1 MPQFKARMTAE
12 DGRLVTESRLAISAA
27 DCRRHFESLGFCV
40 LTVRRDWTK
49 LQLSSFSLEKKVKD
63 RDFIMFNQELTALVR
78 AGYPVLRSIEVIS
91 NRTKNPYLKEVL
103 GKVEND
109 IRHGK
114 SLSDSFAPF
123 EDRFSKIYTAS
134 LLAGEHSGNLPETL
148 SQFILYAKVVA
159 RTKSRIRSALIYP
172 TLLLVLSGALLGVL
186 INFVLPNFA
195 DFYKDF
201 DAPLPL
207 LTEGLI
213 EFAVFVRGHWLLWL
227 AVAFVAALGFRAM
240 RRREATRIWLEKMK
254 LKIPLGKVIWVESAV
269 ALFCRTLSLL
279 LQAGVSL
286 LTSVGLASQAM
297 PNKYLVSRT
306 AGLSGSIKNGEPLSE
321 SLIKTGI
328 FPALAMDMVRIGE
341 TSANLGGMLRE
352 VADVYDESIQARI
365 DTFVSLIEP
374 LMIICMGLLVA
385 VMLLSVYTPIFN
397 MIKVAR

>member
-12 DGRLVTESRLAISAA
+12 DGRVLTEAHLAISAA
-27 DCRRHFESLGFCV
+27 DCRRYFESRGFCI
-40 LTVRRDWTK
+40 LSIRRDWTK
-49 LQLSSFSLEKKVKD
+49 FRISSFSLEKKVKD
-63 RDFIMFNQELTALVR
+63 RDFIMFNQELMALVR
-78 AGYPVLRSIEVIS
+78 AGYPVLRSIEVIA
-91 NRTKNPYLKEVL
+91 NRTKSPYLKEIL
-103 GKVEND
+103 GRVEND

-123 EDRFSKIYTAS
+123 EDRFSMIYTAA
-134 LLAGEHSGNLPETL
+134 LLAGEQSGNLPETL
-148 SQFILYAKVVA
+148 SQFIQYAKVVA

-172 TLLLVLSGALLGVL
+172 SLLLVFSAGLLGIL

-201 DAPLPL
+201 DAALPL
-207 LTEGLI
+207 LTEWLI
-213 EFAVFVRGHWLLWL
+213 RFSVFVRGHWPLWIAL
-227 AVAFVAALGFRAM
+227 AVAAVLGFRAM
-240 RRREATRIWLEKMK
+240 RRREATRLWMERMK

-279 LQAGVSL
+279 LQAGVTL

-297 PNKYLVSRT
+297 PNKYLVART
-306 AGLSGSIKNGEPLSE
+306 SGLPDSIKNGEPLSE
-321 SLIKTGI
+321 SLVKTGI
-328 FPALAMDMVRIGE
+328 FPALALDMIRIGE
-341 TSANLGGMLRE
+341 SSADLGGMLRE
-352 VADVYDESIQARI
+352 VAEVFDESIQARI